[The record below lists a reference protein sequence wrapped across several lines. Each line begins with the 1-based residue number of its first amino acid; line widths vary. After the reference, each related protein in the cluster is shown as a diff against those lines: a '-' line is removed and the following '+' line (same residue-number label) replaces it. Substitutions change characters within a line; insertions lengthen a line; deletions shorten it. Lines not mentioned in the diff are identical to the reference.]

1 MKPQKDVMIKSFF
14 LFFHSAS
21 VVGCFWWNEKQ
32 WIGDGPIGSIEPT
45 DCGLNVCIPCEAA
58 GHSKGM

>member
-1 MKPQKDVMIKSFF
+1 MSRQDHFSF
-14 LFFHSAS
+14 LHL
-21 VVGCFWWNEKQ
+21 GCFWWNEKQ